1 MFSGSMSVL
10 KPLSMPSS
18 IRLLR
23 SRTLVSKFE
32 MAVHALSALL
42 ANTDKGFSLEKELRM
57 FCTSRIVVC
66 NAFGR
71 LPIINEP
78 STPLPSRTILDSVR
92 PNSSSNALACFS
104 LLVSMFGC
112 LLPVSLISFCFR

>member
-23 SRTLVSKFE
+23 SRTLVSNFE

-42 ANTDKGFSLEKELRM
+42 ANTDKGFSLEKALRT

-78 STPLPSRTILDSVR
+78 STPLPSLTIL
-92 PNSSSNALACFS
+92 
-104 LLVSMFGC
+104 
-112 LLPVSLISFCFR
+112 